1 MVFHLSHKIL
11 LLNVHNGYNK
21 ENSGHILQLLL
32 YYFLLRQSLCHYR
45 RDRNDK
51 IQFIFPTNSS
61 VVNTRIDW
69 KTFSNIHQNLG
80 FFSLPHLQKKVFT
93 VMLQR
98 SLLAIHVKCVLTI
111 REWAVLFHA
120 VFLVFVKRFPVS
132 V

>member
-32 YYFLLRQSLCHYR
+32 YYFLLRQNFCHYR
-45 RDRNDK
+45 RDRNGK
-51 IQFIFPTNSS
+51 IQFIFPTISS

-69 KTFSNIHQNLG
+69 KIFFQYSLESG
-80 FFSLPHLQKKVFT
+80 VFSLPHLQKKVFHCY
-93 VMLQR
+93 V
-98 SLLAIHVKCVLTI
+98 AKVPKCAKCVLTI